1 MAEGSDGV
9 RSEKAVI
16 LAVYNAVKV
25 KGWAAAVKTNKFLNE
40 KVKEKGLT
48 AKEFAEMVEIS
59 ENYAKVL
66 LAPSS
71 KKLPSNEVG
80 RRIVKALELDAA
92 GEKEF
97 WRLLAEDMKE
107 LEEGPAPE
115 PTPEPEPVPCPEAPE
130 IEGMKEELKRIAL
143 KLEASEDWIHQVEEV
158 LWKYKEEDRAWGR
171 GIEEKLGEILKALE
185 ESGKKQEE
193 AQKRVQ
199 KWLWILGIGLVCTG
213 VVSVI
218 SAAIVMLEMLR

>member
-1 MAEGSDGV
+1 MAEGSDGG
-9 RSEKAVI
+9 RAEKTVI
-16 LAVYNAVKV
+16 QAVYNAVKV
-25 KGWAAAVKTNKFLNE
+25 KEWAIAVKTNKFLNE

-48 AKEFAEMVEIS
+48 AKEFAGMVEIS

-80 RRIVKALELDAA
+80 KRIVKALELDAE

-107 LEEGPAPE
+107 LEEGPA
-115 PTPEPEPVPCPEAPE
+115 PEPEPVPCPEAPE

-171 GIEEKLGEILKALE
+171 GIEEKLGGILKALE

-193 AQKRVQ
+193 AQKKVQ
-199 KWLWILGIGLVCTG
+199 KWLWILGIGLFCAG
-213 VVSVI
+213 AVSVI